1 MILIFQPYFII
12 SREPDSFL
20 QGTASAGV
28 HDADDLSTVWNQN
41 DHGIQFGFFKKENIH
56 RHPGYNITDS
66 GNSFGHNAVL
76 FRF

>member
-41 DHGIQFGFFKKENIH
+41 DHGIQFGIFKKENIH
-56 RHPGYNITDS
+56 RHPGHNDANFT
-66 GNSFGHNAVL
+66 NSFGQNPFI